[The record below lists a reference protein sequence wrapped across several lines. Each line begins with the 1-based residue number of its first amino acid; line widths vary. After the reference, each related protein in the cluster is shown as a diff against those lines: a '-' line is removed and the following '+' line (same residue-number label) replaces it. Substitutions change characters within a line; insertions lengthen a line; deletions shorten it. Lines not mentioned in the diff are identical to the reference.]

1 MTDYL
6 HEKTAL
12 LPRIKIAEPKS
23 VIGKN
28 TEQAMLSG
36 AVFGYRGLI
45 TELLAQ
51 LKGVGHTETPGRGDR
66 RLRRVD
72 GRKDAGHQ
80 CRRAAAHGGGDAV
93 GRSGAPSGVVADLN
107 SIDSATRSFGFS
119 NFRARSNA
127 SRPSSAFPKALYIT
141 PRLCHA
147 SPKL

>member
-1 MTDYL
+1 MNCVNLVITGNPGVGK
-6 HEKTAL
+6 HT
-12 LPRIKIAEPKS
+12 IADLFVKQNSSYQIFDINKFAIE
-23 VIGKN
+23 
-28 TEQAMLSG
+28 
-36 AVFGYRGLI
+36 
-45 TELLAQ
+45 
-51 LKGVGHTETPGRGDR
+51 KGVGHPKTPGRGDR
-66 RLRRVD
+66 RLCRVD

-80 CRRAAAHGGGDAV
+80 CRRAAAHGGGSAV

-127 SRPSSAFPKALYIT
+127 SRPSSALPKALYIT